1 MKFSVFCSLSI
12 LFAMQSLWAEVQ
24 MPNIFGDHMV
34 LQREQLNPVWGTA
47 NPGERVIVEI
57 DGQKH
62 ATYADSEG
70 RWQIK
75 LRAMPAS
82 GPHLLEVRADNN
94 LRFED
99 VMIGEV
105 WVCSGQSNMQWSLSK
120 TDGGDLEIP
129 LANEPMIRMISVPQ
143 VGTQIP
149 QDNFKGQ
156 WEHCSPSVAAEFSA
170 VGYHF
175 GQRLKQ
181 ALGLTI
187 GLIDNAWGGSA
198 AEAWVPRDV
207 LEADGHS
214 DAYLA
219 ESDAKIA
226 AYTDAVHAKKV
237 ARFEE
242 WKAKGSKG
250 RAPWPRDIRT
260 GQHRPANLYNG
271 VLHPIIGYGIRGA
284 IWYQGE
290 TNAGRAAAYN
300 HLFPLMISTWR
311 DHWGQG
317 DFPFYWVQL
326 ADFGKEQAE
335 PQQKSWWAELREAQ
349 TNTLAL
355 PNTGQAVI
363 IDIGEGRD
371 IHPRNKRTV
380 GDRLAR
386 HALAKDYGYDI
397 ASESPRF
404 SKMQIKGKEVNLQF
418 DHVSR
423 GGLYAFD
430 VPEVKGFE
438 LAGSDGVFHRAK
450 ARIQGKNQVVVSHP
464 DIAEPVAV
472 RYGWAENPVLNLFD
486 RNGLPVTP
494 FRTDDGTRGQ
504 VSAATTAE

>member
-1 MKFSVFCSLSI
+1 MKSPILHSCII
-12 LFAMQSLWAEVQ
+12 LFVANLLFAEVQ

-34 LQREQLNPVWGTA
+34 LQRDQLNPVWGKA
-47 NPGERVIVEI
+47 NPGERIIVKI
-57 DGQKH
+57 NGQSH
-62 ATYADSEG
+62 ATYAGPEG
-70 RWQIK
+70 RWEIK
-75 LRAMPAS
+75 LRAMPAG
-82 GPHLLEVRADNN
+82 GPHVLEVHADNQ

-105 WVCSGQSNMQWSLSK
+105 WLCSGQSNMQWSLSNS
-120 TDGGDLEIP
+120 DGGDLEIP
-129 LANEPMIRMISVPQ
+129 LADEPMIRMISVPQ

-149 QDNFKGQ
+149 QDDFKGQ
-156 WEHCSPSVAAEFSA
+156 WEHASPAVAAEFSA

-181 ALGLTI
+181 ALGVTI

-219 ESDAKIA
+219 EWDAKIA

-237 ARFEE
+237 ALFEE
-242 WKAKGSKG
+242 WKANGRKG
-250 RAPWPRDIRT
+250 RAPRVNDIRT

-290 TNAGRAAAYN
+290 SNAGRAAAYN
-300 HLFPLMISTWR
+300 QLFPLMISTWR
-311 DHWGQG
+311 DHWEQG

-335 PQQKSWWAELREAQ
+335 PQQNSSWAELREAQ

-386 HALAKDYGYDI
+386 HALAKDYGYNI

-404 SKMQIKGKEVNLQF
+404 SGMRIENGEAIVTF
-418 DHVSR
+418 DHVSA

-430 VPEVKGFE
+430 VPEVKGFAI
-438 LAGSDGVFHRAK
+438 AGSDGVFRWAK
-450 ARIQGKNQVVVSHP
+450 ARIEGKNQVVVSSP
-464 DIAEPVAV
+464 EIAEPVAV

-494 FRTDDGTRGQ
+494 FRTDDGTLGQ
-504 VSAATTAE
+504 APSAAPAE